1 MKSLEVLY
9 YFLISLFSI
18 VPFLFA
24 EYFIGDFLLV
34 PVIEVSV
41 VFLVFLFLFKTSD
54 LSFDS
59 SFMLFSFWYLVFKIV
74 IMSIYFGVENSYIA
88 YNFLL
93 GFFWI
98 NISVRGIENKDRM
111 YWLLWFIVG
120 VCLNIILTILYNVK

>member
-34 PVIEVSV
+34 PVIETSV
-41 VFLVFLFLFKTSD
+41 VFLIFLFLFKTSD
-54 LSFDS
+54 LSFNS
-59 SFMLFSFWYLVFKIV
+59 SFMLFSFWYLVFKV
-74 IMSIYFGVENSYIA
+74 AIMSLYFGVGNLYIV

-120 VCLNIILTILYNVK
+120 VCLNIILTILCNV